1 MENIGTWNSDLLF
14 IFTAAL
20 LLPIVL
26 YFVGAILSGME
37 SGQYNSVE
45 SETEAWTQIKQRT
58 IQNAING
65 DADAR
70 DWVTENVFQP
80 KSPPKTPKSSPV
92 TKQRSRKNAPSR
104 SKRSPSKSVS
114 TKPKP
119 AASKPKPAP
128 VIPKPAPVAPKPKH
142 NTSPEVTREA
152 IQGLTSLGFRKKEA
166 ATSVKEVT
174 KNKSYTDAGAII
186 QDLFD
191 KKL

>member
-20 LLPIVL
+20 LVPIVL
-26 YFVGAILSGME
+26 YFVGAILSNIE

-80 KSPPKTPKSSPV
+80 KSPSKTPKSSPV
-92 TKQRSRKNAPSR
+92 TKQRP
-104 SKRSPSKSVS
+104 
-114 TKPKP
+114 PKT
-119 AASKPKPAP
+119 ASSKPKRAP
-128 VIPKPAPVAPKPKH
+128 SKPVSAKPKATPKPKVETPSQPKH
-142 NTSPEVTREA
+142 NTPPQVAREA

-166 ATSVKEVT
+166 TDTVKGFL
-174 KNKSYTDAGAII
+174 KDKSYTDAGSII
-186 QDLFD
+186 QDVFG
-191 KKL
+191 

>member
-20 LLPIVL
+20 LLPIIL
-26 YFVGAILSGME
+26 YFVGAILSNIE

-80 KSPPKTPKSSPV
+80 KSPPETPKSSPV
-92 TKQRSRKNAPSR
+92 TKQRPPKTASSK
-104 SKRSPSKSVS
+104 SKRTPSKPVS
-114 TKPKP
+114 AKPKP
-119 AASKPKPAP
+119 VS
-128 VIPKPAPVAPKPKH
+128 PKPKA
-142 NTSPEVTREA
+142 TPKPEVETPPQPKYNTPPEVAREA

-166 ATSVKEVT
+166 TDTVRGFLKD
-174 KNKSYTDAGAII
+174 KSYKDSGSII
-186 QDLFD
+186 QDVFGQ
-191 KKL
+191 KS